1 MLQRV
6 TIGLRVWLL
15 EALVALNLLLGLRV
29 DLTLQAVI
37 DRAGGLAGRRVL
49 VIEEMSNQRAPLFQ
63 DNGQRAGP

>member
-1 MLQRV
+1 
-6 TIGLRVWLL
+6 
-15 EALVALNLLLGLRV
+15 
-29 DLTLQAVI
+29 LQAVI